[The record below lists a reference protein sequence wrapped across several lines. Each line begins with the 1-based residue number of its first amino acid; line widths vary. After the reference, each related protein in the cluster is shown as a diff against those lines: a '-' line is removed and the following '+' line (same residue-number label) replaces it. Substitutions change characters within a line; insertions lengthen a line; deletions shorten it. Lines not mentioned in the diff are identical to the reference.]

1 MQIKAV
7 DMPKI
12 REVDMQIKAVDM
24 PKIREVNLKCN
35 PKDVTPKL
43 KEVKFMK

>member
-1 MQIKAV
+1 MKIKVV

-12 REVDMQIKAVDM
+12 KEVAM
-24 PKIREVNLKCN
+24 PKIKEVNLKCN